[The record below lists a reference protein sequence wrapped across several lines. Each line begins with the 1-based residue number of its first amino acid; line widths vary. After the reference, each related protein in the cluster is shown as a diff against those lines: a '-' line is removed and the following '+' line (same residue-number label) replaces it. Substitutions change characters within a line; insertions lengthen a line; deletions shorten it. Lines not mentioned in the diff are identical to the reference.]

1 MNLLLNFVNMS
12 MLILCGANF
21 PVKDLP
27 QFAQILSYCLPFT
40 RSIEASK
47 MLFGS
52 MDMNKLKS
60 LVVGELCIG
69 FVYLFVS
76 VLLFKSIERIAIRKA
91 SLEMF

>member
-1 MNLLLNFVNMS
+1 
-12 MLILCGANF
+12 
-21 PVKDLP
+21 
-27 QFAQILSYCLPFT
+27 
-40 RSIEASK
+40 
-47 MLFGS
+47 